1 MGYTDFMLPVVV
13 FLLLFFIPSFFVFKR
28 IYTKNGQDSMLAN
41 TLMSIFSMFV
51 FPVLIIFLTHIAL
64 TVIVM
69 PIVNAREF
77 TLKDW
82 RVDSGYR
89 INMLLDI
96 KKKMIGKKRNEVIS
110 ILGTNFEK
118 GPEYICVNSI
128 NYCVN
133 DPDDIG
139 ISLDH
144 SAMVFC
150 FDENDKLV
158 YITVAAI

>member
-1 MGYTDFMLPVVV
+1 MGYTNFMLPVVL
-13 FLLLFFIPSFFVFKR
+13 FLLLFFIPSFFIFNR
-28 IYTKNGQDSMLAN
+28 IYKKRGQDSMAAN
-41 TLMSIFSMFV
+41 TVMSIFSMFV
-51 FPVLIIFLTHIAL
+51 FPVIIMFITHIAL

-69 PIVNAREF
+69 PIVNGREF

-139 ISLDH
+139 VSLDR

-150 FDENDKLV
+150 FDENDKLINV
-158 YITVAAI
+158 TVTAI

>member
-1 MGYTDFMLPVVV
+1 MGYTNFMLPVVV
-13 FLLLFFIPSFFVFKR
+13 FLLLFFIPSFFIFKR
-28 IYTKNGQDSMLAN
+28 IYTKRGQDSMLAN
-41 TLMSIFSMFV
+41 TVMSIFSMFV
-51 FPVLIIFLTHIAL
+51 FPVIIIFITHIAL

-69 PIVNAREF
+69 PIVNSREF
-77 TLKDW
+77 NRKDW
-82 RVDSGYR
+82 YEDSGYR
-89 INMLLDI
+89 LNMFLEI
-96 KKKMIGKKRNEVIS
+96 KKELIGKKRNEVIS

-150 FDENDKLV
+150 FDENDRV
-158 YITVAAI
+158 VRVTVQSV